1 MSYTLELTDK
11 VSKLDEIVEAN
22 GARCVVPRAPLTF
35 AVGAKIA
42 IDNKALLSVF
52 GTKMDYVTEGDLKSE
67 FIFVNPN
74 AKSTCGCGESFNI

>member
-1 MSYTLELTDK
+1 M
-11 VSKLDEIVEAN
+11 A
-22 GARCVVPRAPLTF
+22 
-35 AVGAKIA
+35 GAKIA